1 MCRWLTGRTD
11 VALCGLVPLSRASFF
26 ISNRLLW
33 PSCTLPLYP
42 SPRRTPPSGC
52 PLSRPLFVFPPFRR
66 SPQLPEKL
74 QLMPAPAPTGRI
86 AHSSKND
93 WETAGTVC
101 RESRNGGTAG
111 NMLQASNCTLF
122 SRRHVPMSL
131 VSMAFLGPVRNSA
144 SSRCQDARRPSC
156 WVFCWTSTW
165 HRDAQLTGTL
175 AAVHHGGHS
184 GKKQSCNTPGNGF
197 PTWRMMQRGLIHKTI
212 RVGSQIGMPRRELVI
227 VMATLNPSP
236 ACPPRMHF
244 ISLKS
249 VVEWLAWDIAASAC
263 SPCNAP
269 TAAQRNIR
277 LGNFIC
283 ACVQQPGRLWS
294 RRAGHT
300 IALAL
305 HELKGRL
312 HPTMHTL

>member
-1 MCRWLTGRTD
+1 
-11 VALCGLVPLSRASFF
+11 
-26 ISNRLLW
+26 
-33 PSCTLPLYP
+33 
-42 SPRRTPPSGC
+42 
-52 PLSRPLFVFPPFRR
+52 
-66 SPQLPEKL
+66 
-74 QLMPAPAPTGRI
+74 
-86 AHSSKND
+86 
-93 WETAGTVC
+93 
-101 RESRNGGTAG
+101 
-111 NMLQASNCTLF
+111 MLQASNCTLF

-269 TAAQRNIR
+269 TAAQRNVR

-312 HPTMHTL
+312 HPTIHTLDYLDLFLCQVPLHADNSAQGLKPPWRMRSPVWALCLFGLSVSAFTQSRSECCYI